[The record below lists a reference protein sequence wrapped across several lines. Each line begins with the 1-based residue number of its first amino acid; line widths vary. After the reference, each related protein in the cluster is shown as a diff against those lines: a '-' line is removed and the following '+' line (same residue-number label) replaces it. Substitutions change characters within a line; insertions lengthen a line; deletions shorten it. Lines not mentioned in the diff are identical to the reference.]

1 MAAPRKVFR
10 IEELVTAQ
18 QDPAAEGADAALRH
32 AEVMREMVTLRAAL
46 AAPALSP
53 PGLSELDARRAG
65 ELQRLKSELQL
76 IHDAITRTKQELA
89 ALHVSS
95 FHGESMT
102 RASNELDAVM
112 GGTEQA
118 TQKILAAAEEIDQ
131 VANTLSAALKNE
143 FEQGLAQDVQ
153 DRVIQIFEACNFQD
167 VTGQRITKVATTLK
181 FIEEHVM
188 RMIEI
193 WGDLD
198 AYKTDDSVTAVERD
212 LVQLLHGP
220 RLDDDDGHASQNDI
234 DLMFG

>member
-18 QDPAAEGADAALRH
+18 PDPVAEGADAALRH

-46 AAPALSP
+46 AARASSP
-53 PGLSELDARRAG
+53 PVLHESDTRRAG
-65 ELQRLKSELQL
+65 ELQRLKGELQL
-76 IHDAITRTKQELA
+76 IHDAITRTKHELA

-95 FHGESMT
+95 FNGESMT

-131 VANTLSAALKNE
+131 AANTLSASLKNE
-143 FEQGLAQDVQ
+143 FEQGLTQDIQ

-167 VTGQRITKVATTLK
+167 VTGQRITKVAATLK

-193 WGDLD
+193 WGGL
-198 AYKTDDSVTAVERD
+198 KTDKSDDSVAAVERA
-212 LVQLLHGP
+212 VIQLLHGP

-234 DLMFG
+234 NLMFG